1 MQQWDWWLLG
11 QCYLYEHS
19 WFLCVHVLRWVHWRW
34 IELLRWVPRFS
45 DQLGMSYSINLIRIK
60 SVLTKQSWSSFE
72 CILTDINEC
81 NEIMH
86 MCSNNAACN
95 NTFGSYE
102 CECFDGFTGDGF
114 NCSGRFNQ
122 SNLKKSSKHVC
133 LNRVTYKMM
142 SVDLQCICI
151 GSCINIKSDFFCHQ
165 LSTGWQF
172 GHTGCTK
179 SHKQNISNCTCCLF
193 SNCQHVRNGLHPMN
207 TPKRF
212 HFV

>member
-1 MQQWDWWLLG
+1 MIFTTGINSFSTTSNKSNLSEKSTTVQFWSYHILFCVVDIHECKQWDWWLLG

-60 SVLTKQSWSSFE
+60 SVLTKKSWSSFE

-102 CECFDGFTGDGF
+102 CECFDGFTVMVLTVLVSF
-114 NCSGRFNQ
+114 ACAL
-122 SNLKKSSKHVC
+122 NLFLRTLLV
-133 LNRVTYKMM
+133 VP
-142 SVDLQCICI
+142 
-151 GSCINIKSDFFCHQ
+151 
-165 LSTGWQF
+165 LS
-172 GHTGCTK
+172 
-179 SHKQNISNCTCCLF
+179 
-193 SNCQHVRNGLHPMN
+193 
-207 TPKRF
+207 
-212 HFV
+212 